1 MTEHTDWRRPYIAGL
16 VDNHAGIVVTVAKRS
31 RTSIGF
37 GVQTECR
44 IKLPAAESVD
54 ILTAVCDE
62 HDIVHRVE
70 TDRDTVYDSYQFV
83 TSRRGDVQ
91 EFLRLVKPYLI
102 VREDA
107 VKLLCETIIPR
118 LDAGDHRA
126 KPSFLSLMQDIE
138 HFREQVGRANRSK
151 YDLDFF
157 ESEWGMTPPD

>member
-1 MTEHTDWRRPYIAGL
+1 MTI
-16 VDNHAGIVVTVAKRS
+16 AKRS
-31 RTSIGF
+31 QTSIGF

-44 IKLPAAESVD
+44 IKLPAIESVD

-70 TDRDTVYDSYQFV
+70 TNRDTTYDSYQFV
-83 TSRRGDVQ
+83 TSSRSDVQ
-91 EFLRLVKPYLI
+91 EFLRLIRPYLT

-107 VKLLCETIIPR
+107 VELLCETIIPR
-118 LDAGDHRA
+118 LDAGDHRS

-138 HFREQVGRANRSK
+138 LFREQVGRANRSK

-157 ESEWGMTPPD
+157 EEEWGMTPPN